1 MWYIKRHGLFLEWL
15 IVWLILSG
23 IDAGMAAAFD
33 LPRMEKTI
41 ALILA
46 FGIVALPEIQK
57 AATQGDS
64 ND

>member
-33 LPRMEKTI
+33 LPNMKKRVTKIKT
-41 ALILA
+41 
-46 FGIVALPEIQK
+46 GVPELRRK
-57 AATQGDS
+57 AS
-64 ND
+64 E